1 MKCQDVTQA
10 LLKDKNSELKLNI
23 AAKGSGL
30 QKYAT
35 FKNWSIRIRTALEN
49 SPVMVEMFDR
59 AISAAMSVNRGQDV
73 DVLCP

>member
-1 MKCQDVTQA
+1 M
-10 LLKDKNSELKLNI
+10 KDKNSELKLNI
-23 AAKGSGL
+23 AAKGGL